1 MPAAAMETYTQESP
15 AVRHQLRTRT
25 AALPLLLALVL
36 LAGCSTSPLAPE
48 QSGAPNQALSTG
60 TTGSNLS
67 LLPSTTLLVSKTV
80 NGLLGGVI
88 TAGDW
93 TVKIPAGAFLGIGT
107 VTVRV
112 PDPSVRKCELSIFP
126 SLLNL
131 FRVPVTLSCR
141 LPNADAA
148 GTYVMMWW
156 DPATSTWKTIPST
169 SSATK
174 LTCDAPLPHFSTYG
188 CGKAGW

>member
-1 MPAAAMETYTQESP
+1 
-15 AVRHQLRTRT
+15 VRHATRTRI
-25 AALPLLLALVL
+25 AALPLFLALVL

-48 QSGAPNQALSTG
+48 RSGAPNQALSTG

-80 NGLLGGVI
+80 NGSLGGVI

-93 TVKIPAGAFLGIGT
+93 TVNIPAGAFLGTGII
-107 VTVRV
+107 TVRV
-112 PDPSVRKCELSIFP
+112 PDTSVRQCELGIFP
-126 SLLNL
+126 SLLNS
-131 FRVPVTLSCR
+131 FKVPVTLSCR
-141 LPNADAA
+141 LPNAAAA

-169 SSATK
+169 TSTRT

>member
-1 MPAAAMETYTQESP
+1 
-15 AVRHQLRTRT
+15 VRHATRTRI
-25 AALPLLLALVL
+25 AALPLFLALVL

-48 QSGAPNQALSTG
+48 RSGAPNQALSTG

-93 TVKIPAGAFLGIGT
+93 TVKIPAGAFVGIGT
-107 VTVRV
+107 ISVRV
-112 PDPSVRKCELSIFP
+112 PDTSVRKCELSIFP
-126 SLLNL
+126 SLLNSFL
-131 FRVPVTLSCR
+131 VPVTLSCR

-148 GTYVMMWW
+148 STYVMMWW

-169 SSATK
+169 TSTMTLS
-174 LTCDAPLPHFSTYG
+174 CDAPLPHFSTYS